1 MPCVCFVYS
10 ACTNVYI
17 VQHTQW
23 FVYVHTW
30 WCVQTHETLL
40 TTECRCHRCRVMGSA
55 FVWYTC
61 EHDISVGMSVLLGY
75 KQPPPSLRRQHYH
88 AVWYT
93 TTELGQIPLSGCST
107 YMTKFEMTLQL
118 FVEYILLVFVWWF
131 NHSSSTSLATATA
144 TLHTWHMVWSPVMRN
159 ASSCLTPAKFLTVHD
174 WIG

>member
-1 MPCVCFVYS
+1 MYVLYTD

-30 WCVQTHETLL
+30 WRVQTHETLL

-61 EHDISVGMSVLLGY
+61 EHDISAGMFVLLGY

-93 TTELGQIPLSGCST
+93 MTELGQILLSGCSN
-107 YMTKFEMTLQL
+107 LHDQ
-118 FVEYILLVFVWWF
+118 VW
-131 NHSSSTSLATATA
+131 NDLATTCGVHS
-144 TLHTWHMVWSPVMRN
+144 TCLCLVIPPSSNIPSYINSHTPYVTHGVI
-159 ASSCLTPAKFLTVHD
+159 ASDEKCLKLFDSCKFLTVHD
-174 WIG
+174 